1 VRVNDTPRRDR
12 TAQYLPEV
20 AVAPGGRVDVVYYDR
35 RADPRNVRNEV
46 SLQSSV
52 DGGRSF
58 GARTTLSSRPF
69 DARIG
74 FGADRGLPTLGSR
87 LGLVSGRDDA
97 VAVWSDTRAGTQAS
111 GKQDLVRA
119 VVEVGAPVRLRVLRF
134 GGPVLLAAGL
144 AMLVAARRRRRV
156 RAR

>member
-1 VRVNDTPRRDR
+1 
-12 TAQYLPEV
+12 
-20 AVAPGGRVDVVYYDR
+20 VDVVYYDR

-46 SLQSSV
+46 SLQSSL

-58 GARTTLSSRPF
+58 AARTTLSSRPF

-74 FGADRGLPTLGSR
+74 FGADRGLPSLGSR

-119 VVEVGAPVRLRVLRF
+119 VVAVGTPARLEVLRY
-134 GGPVLLAAGL
+134 GGPVLLVAGL
-144 AMLVAARRRRRV
+144 AMLVAARRRRRL